1 MRRRTVHMAGAEVQR
16 GFDRFVFF
24 SDAVVAIAATLLI
37 ANRIMARRALRD

>member
-1 MRRRTVHMAGAEVQR
+1 MAETEVQR

-37 ANRIMARRALRD
+37 ANRMMARRSLRG